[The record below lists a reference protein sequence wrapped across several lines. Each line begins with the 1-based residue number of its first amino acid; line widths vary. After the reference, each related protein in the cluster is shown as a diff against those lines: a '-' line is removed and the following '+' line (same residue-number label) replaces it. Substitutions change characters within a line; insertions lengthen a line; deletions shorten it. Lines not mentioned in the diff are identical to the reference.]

1 MKGVLTLHQH
11 TNNNDM
17 KNTTTLKSLFVEVVK
32 SSLAQNSKN
41 SANMVANTIKHFAE
55 LKGFNTISLEQWY
68 CICSANGV
76 KFSN

>member
-1 MKGVLTLHQH
+1 
-11 TNNNDM
+11 M
-17 KNTTTLKSLFVEVVK
+17 KNTPNVKSLFVEVVK
-32 SSLAQNSKN
+32 ASLSQNAKN
-41 SANMVANTIKHFAE
+41 SSNMVANTIKHFAE